1 MAKKDK
7 ETDKKPK
14 KNDGEKRAP
23 KSTGAKKKRILLI
36 SFIAGVILVFA
47 AVAFFIIKKTPY
59 IELKGIEILSAKNIY
74 SNPIYTYTTDTEGE
88 VIDIDSDFENTSA
101 TFKFYDYSVSE
112 PDEDGNETTTFKYD
126 TTVPI
131 KFTRNDYTYK
141 DKYYYTYS
149 ISRPIFFDRYTGE
162 EYQKYTSRSDSD
174 EETQLKTNEI
184 SWNGKTYKIGIRTE
198 TSSTWD
204 GKKQESKDV
213 YIDTNKVTTTV
224 YISAPKGYDGLMA
237 AIFKLGS
244 TEERFKKTLADS
256 KKLDELK
263 KQAEETGEKSKE
275 LIKLEEKQNK
285 TSLLLEST
293 LYDDITY
300 TANDFY
306 VFWINDIEPANE

>member
-7 ETDKKPK
+7 ETKKKPK
-14 KNDGEKRAP
+14 KEGGETRASKP
-23 KSTGAKKKRILLI
+23 AKNKQKLLI
-36 SFIAGVILVFA
+36 VILSCMVLASAA
-47 AVAFFIIKKTPY
+47 AVFMIIKKTPY
-59 IELKGIEILSAKNIY
+59 VNLKGIETLSAKNIY
-74 SNPIYTYTTDTEGE
+74 SNPVYSYTTNTDNEI
-88 VIDIDSDFENTSA
+88 IDIGSNFEDTSA
-101 TFKFYDYSVSE
+101 TFKFYDYHVSE
-112 PDEDGNETTTFKYD
+112 PDEEGNETTTFKYD

-131 KFTRNDYTYK
+131 KFTRTDYTYK

-149 ISRPIFFDRYTGE
+149 ISRPIFFDRYTGV
-162 EYQKYTSRSDSD
+162 EYQKYTSRIDSD

-213 YIDTNKVTTTV
+213 YSDTNKVTTTV

-244 TEERFKKTLADS
+244 TKERLEKSLADS
-256 KKLDELK
+256 ERLVELR

-275 LIKLEEKQNK
+275 LVKLEERQNRTK
-285 TSLLLEST
+285 RLLEST
-293 LYDDITY
+293 LYEGMTY

-306 VFWINDIEPANE
+306 VFRINDIEPTNE